1 MNIKFI
7 DDMTF
12 DIIIRDLN
20 IDYTDKEYLE
30 EYLKKIFKRLYD
42 YYDISIEGFYNIAL
56 YVDKYYGIIFH
67 LEKENLE
74 YYEYFKNQVD
84 MRIIINE
91 TEFLYKVENLIDEI
105 NDKVDIIVN
114 DNIYLK
120 LKEKLTDRE
129 MMILCE
135 NSEVV
140 YK

>member
-42 YYDISIEGFYNIAL
+42 YYDISIEGFYNITL